1 MNDILIDYEQ
11 VSQIITSLDNEIKK
25 LEDIY
30 NEINNK
36 MKAIDGSSDIWKG
49 FAQERAYQNYLN
61 ISNEYPNTINQMKS
75 LKLFLENS
83 LNNYINGDNKI
94 NESIENNLKEL
105 DIN

>member
-36 MKAIDGSSDIWKG
+36 MKAIDGSSDIWNG
-49 FAQERAYQNYLN
+49 FAQESAYQNDLN